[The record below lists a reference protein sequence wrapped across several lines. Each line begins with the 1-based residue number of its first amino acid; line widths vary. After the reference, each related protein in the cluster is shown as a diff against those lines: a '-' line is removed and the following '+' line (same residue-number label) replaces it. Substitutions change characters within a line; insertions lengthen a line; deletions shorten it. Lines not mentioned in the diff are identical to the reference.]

1 MAGWLVPELGKV
13 STDPGGDAIVQFP
26 NGGDGDPTSAYAKP
40 GANGTWTN
48 LTAGTTTTDSALA
61 AAGQINV
68 EFGGQTGY
76 VPWVKRT

>member
-1 MAGWLVPELGKV
+1 MSGWLVPNIGKV
-13 STDPGGDAIVQFP
+13 ASDPGGDAIIHFP
-26 NGGDGDPTSAYAKP
+26 DGGDGDPTGAYTEP

-48 LTAGTTTTDSALA
+48 LVAGTTSLDSAMA
-61 AAGQINV
+61 AAGKIYV

>member
-1 MAGWLVPELGKV
+1 MPGWLVPEIGKV
-13 STDPGGDAIVQFP
+13 PADPGGDAVIQFP
-26 NGGDGDPTSAYAKP
+26 ASGDGDPTTAYAVP

-48 LTAGTTTTDSALA
+48 LTAGTTSLDSAMA

-68 EFGGQTGY
+68 EFHGQTGY